1 MYKELLIF
9 FTKLVLVFKLSIISI
24 SRQKSNDV
32 KIVTLSKFSNNLAIV
47 CIEIY
52 RVICCFVFDAWWR
65 AASIVVAAV
74 PLSQMVWQHNIMY
87 FISVRSQTVET
98 DFYLWYILPAIKHQG
113 FEHLVPL
120 STKQLRASTTYD
132 EWKKSIF
139 PIEV

>member
-1 MYKELLIF
+1 
-9 FTKLVLVFKLSIISI
+9 
-24 SRQKSNDV
+24 
-32 KIVTLSKFSNNLAIV
+32 
-47 CIEIY
+47 
-52 RVICCFVFDAWWR
+52 
-65 AASIVVAAV
+65 
-74 PLSQMVWQHNIMY
+74 MY

-113 FEHLVPL
+113 LEHLVPL